1 MSPGKG
7 SNRPPSDELR
17 QRFGSNLARCRK
29 RSGLSQEQLW
39 FRAEVH
45 KTSLSDLERGLII
58 PRIGTVLR
66 VAGALGVTPNDLVE
80 GIVWKPPEI
89 TLTKG
94 TFEVPPDPELAAEI
108 APLRAAGRIGASRK
122 RRG

>member
-1 MSPGKG
+1 MSGERRAA
-7 SNRPPSDELR
+7 RPASDELR
-17 QRFGSNLARCRK
+17 ERFGSNLVRCRK
-29 RSGLSQEQLW
+29 RLGISQEQLW

-66 VAGALGVTPNDLVE
+66 IAGALGVTPNDLVE
-80 GIVWKPPEI
+80 GIAWKPPEI
-89 TLTKG
+89 NVTKG
-94 TFEVPPDPELAAEI
+94 SFEVPPDPELAAEI
-108 APLRAAGRIGASRK
+108 AALRAAGRIGASRK